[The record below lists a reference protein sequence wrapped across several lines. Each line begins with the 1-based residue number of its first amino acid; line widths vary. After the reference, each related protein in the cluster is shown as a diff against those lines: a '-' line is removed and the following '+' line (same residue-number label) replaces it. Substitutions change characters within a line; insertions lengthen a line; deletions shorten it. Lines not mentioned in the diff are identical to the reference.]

1 MKMQLL
7 KLEALEILI
16 NIDSID
22 DDEYDKDRWILWA
35 MEISIYF

>member
-22 DDEYDKDRWILWA
+22 DDEYDKDR
-35 MEISIYF
+35 

>member
-22 DDEYDKDRWILWA
+22 DDEYDNDR
-35 MEISIYF
+35 